1 MMQIWKLLL
10 KEIGIVA
17 ICAISGVAL
26 LAITYLIP
34 QGSMKDNVW
43 ESSIVLH
50 NEGLGA
56 HIWQNIEET
65 ALDVYTDGLLINVSY
80 TETDDGIRDIL
91 LDTHVEVDGKN
102 PMESFYEVLALSND
116 DYIVKNYG
124 RYWHGYQVIL
134 RPLLCFFTYSD
145 IRQLNMIL
153 QLALVFIFVYVLA
166 KSKDRI
172 FIIPFWGMYVFL
184 CPVSLFSSLQY
195 SPCYYIMMLALLIL
209 YVFGEKLNDTRR
221 NYLFLLAGILTAY
234 FDLLTY
240 PFITLG
246 VPLIAYLGFTYERAI
261 SNRVCVWKNIIL
273 HTFSWGVGYLGMWSA
288 KWIIATVLTEEN
300 IIFDAF
306 EALKVRSGYFSIKH
320 SYWDT
325 LRLNLGTCNRKIFL
339 PVIVCIGVVAIIFRV
354 KKNIG
359 IERRLI
365 LFEGMILAVSAYPFV
380 WYLFTKDHSCCHS
393 YFTWRELGISIFGI
407 LVIGVMRIRQFAD
420 TVCRKDIMEPE
431 HRKAVEL

>member
-34 QGSMKDNVW
+34 QGRMKDNVW
-43 ESSIVLH
+43 ESSIALH

-65 ALDVYTDGLLINVSY
+65 ALDVYTDGLLINISY

-102 PMESFYEVLALSND
+102 PMESFYEVQALSND
-116 DYIVKNYG
+116 NYIVKNYG

-153 QLALVFIFVYVLA
+153 QLALVFAFVYVLV

-195 SPCYYIMMLALLIL
+195 SPCFYIMMLALLIL

-246 VPLIAYLGFTYERAI
+246 VP
-261 SNRVCVWKNIIL
+261 
-273 HTFSWGVGYLGMWSA
+273 
-288 KWIIATVLTEEN
+288 

-339 PVIVCIGVVAIIFRV
+339 PVIVCIGVAVIIFRV
-354 KKNIG
+354 KKHIG